1 MKPLKTSGKLVLCTQ
16 FWAGDREAA
25 MRNARRIADN
35 EPKFRDD
42 AEFLF
47 VARFDSTHDRATVEH
62 VSKKFKVSTWTATRH
77 GTGWPAGCNDTWCDT
92 ACNYF
97 LRQLYD
103 GKWDNVKAILTF
115 EGDCIPVMR
124 DWISQLSAE
133 WDRAAAKGK
142 FVVGAFMPPP
152 VNGPYGHIN
161 GNSMYPPDLFERVP
175 AVLGCDP
182 TQGWDYALAP
192 QFRNHW
198 YPTPLITNYY
208 KAKNVAV
215 KDIRRRAPD
224 GRVPVLIHGTKD
236 SSISDFA
243 DYILYPA
250 CGPEPEIPAASA
262 APKSEKLIETLRTDL
277 LPPVAAVSEGGES
290 LF

>member
-1 MKPLKTSGKLVLCTQ
+1 M
-16 FWAGDREAA
+16 
-25 MRNARRIADN
+25 
-35 EPKFRDD
+35 
-42 AEFLF
+42 
-47 VARFDSTHDRATVEH
+47 
-62 VSKKFKVSTWTATRH
+62 STWTATRH

-182 TQGWDYALAP
+182 TQGWDYAFAP

-208 KAKNVAV
+208 KA
-215 KDIRRRAPD
+215 PD
-224 GRVPVLIHGTKD
+224 GRAPVLVHGVKD
-236 SSISDFA
+236 LSAEKFA
-243 DYILYPA
+243 DRVLGPNGENIPPQPREQPA
-250 CGPEPEIPAASA
+250 PVLEVRPEVKQVRAAA
-262 APKSEKLIETLRTDL
+262 TVDDA
-277 LPPVAAVSEGGES
+277 S